1 MLGGPS
7 PCLRGRRSRLSIN
20 RRARFTQ
27 VEIARILRAK
37 AVGGMAVVLRP
48 DGSFAVEP
56 AIMTTS
62 GGYSGAPITP
72 ADRAPLAEHE
82 DFDL

>member
-1 MLGGPS
+1 M
-7 PCLRGRRSRLSIN
+7 N

-27 VEIARILRAK
+27 VEIARILRAAK